1 MMFKIVTYISS
12 CYNFLSLVGFFQ
24 LGFPGGSDGKEFTAM
39 QATQSLIPGCRY
51 SAGERNCYPLRYSCL
66 ENSKDR
72 GHWQATVHGV
82 AKSLTQLRDEHI
94 SSVCGRLY

>member
-12 CYNFLSLVGFFQ
+12 CYNFLSLVGFFR
-24 LGFPGGSDGKEFTAM
+24 LGFLGGSDEFTAM
-39 QATQSLIPGCRY
+39 QVTQSSIPGSRY

-72 GHWQATVHGV
+72 GHWQATVHGLQRV
-82 AKSLTQLRDEHI
+82 
-94 SSVCGRLY
+94 